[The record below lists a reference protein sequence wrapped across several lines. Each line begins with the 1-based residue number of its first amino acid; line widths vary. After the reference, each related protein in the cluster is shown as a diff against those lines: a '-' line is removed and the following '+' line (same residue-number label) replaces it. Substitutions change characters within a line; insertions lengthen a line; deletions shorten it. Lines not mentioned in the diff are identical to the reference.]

1 MIKIA
6 VTGAGG
12 RISSKIIRT
21 ILKQEDMEVV
31 AAIGAP
37 NTPLEGKD
45 VGEIIGA
52 GKINVPINGA
62 QRLAHVLKESKP
74 DVLVDFTIANS
85 AVGTIQTAA
94 ECGVNVVVGTTG
106 LSNEQMAL
114 IGESIEE
121 NNIKAVISP
130 NMAVGVNVFFKIIKD
145 LAKTLSDYD
154 IEIIEAHHKHKVDAP
169 SGTASKAYEIMA
181 RELERVNELEITD
194 ELERDDELKKD
205 AKLGTVNDVSCVCGR
220 QGMVGARSSG
230 EIGVH
235 AVRGGDIVGDHTVL
249 FAGEGE
255 RLEIT
260 HRAGSRQAFV
270 TGAIK
275 AVRYVDNKAP
285 EGKISDMANV
295 LGLKV

>member
-1 MIKIA
+1 MIKVA

-12 RISSKIIRT
+12 RISSKIIKT

-37 NTPLEGKD
+37 DTPLEGKD
-45 VGEIIGA
+45 VGEVIST
-52 GKINVPINGA
+52 GKINVPITGA
-62 QRLAHVLKESKP
+62 ERLARVLNENKP

-85 AVGTIQTAA
+85 AVETIQTAA

-106 LSNEQMAL
+106 LSDEQMAL
-114 IGESIEE
+114 IGKSIEE

-145 LAKTLSDYD
+145 LAKTLSDCD

-169 SGTASKAYEIMA
+169 SGTACKAYEIIA
-181 RELERVNELEITD
+181 RELEQVN
-194 ELERDDELKKD
+194 ELERDDELGRANELGND
-205 AKLGTVNDVSCVCGR
+205 AKLRTVKDESCVCGR
-220 QGMVGARSSG
+220 QGMVGARSPV

-275 AVRYVDNKAP
+275 AVRYVDLEAP
-285 EGKISDMANV
+285 EGNISNMADV
-295 LGLKV
+295 LGIK

>member
-1 MIKIA
+1 MEIDKVIKVA

-12 RISSKIIRT
+12 RISSKIIKT

-37 NTPLEGKD
+37 NTPFEGKD
-45 VGEIIGA
+45 VGEVIGA
-52 GKINVPINGA
+52 GNIGVTITGS
-62 QRLAHVLKESKP
+62 QRLVDVLKEMKP
-74 DVLVDFTIANS
+74 DVLVDFTIAKS
-85 AVGTIQTAA
+85 TVGTIRTAA

-106 LSNEQMAL
+106 LSDEQMVL
-114 IGESIEE
+114 ITESIEE

-145 LAKTLSDYD
+145 LTKILPDYD
-154 IEIIEAHHKHKVDAP
+154 IEIIEAHHKNKVDAP
-169 SGTASKAYEIMA
+169 SGTACKAYEIIT
-181 RELERVNELEITD
+181 NELGRTD
-194 ELERDDELKKD
+194 ELGRVKD
-205 AKLGTVNDVSCVCGR
+205 QFVCGR
-220 QGMVGARSSG
+220 LGMVGARSPG

-255 RLEIT
+255 RLEVI

-275 AVRYVDNKAP
+275 AVRYVDLEAP
-285 EGKISDMANV
+285 AGKISAMADV
-295 LGLKV
+295 LGIK